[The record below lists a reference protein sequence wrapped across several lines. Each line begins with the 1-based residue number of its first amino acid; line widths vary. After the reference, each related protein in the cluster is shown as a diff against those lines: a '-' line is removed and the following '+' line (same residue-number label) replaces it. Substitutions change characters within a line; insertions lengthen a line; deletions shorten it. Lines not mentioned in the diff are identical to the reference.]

1 MSETTD
7 TARPDLLR
15 TVAAGTAGAARGRA
29 PPPAP
34 RPGGGRRRGVPA
46 AARAGGGRDVR
57 RRRVLDL
64 RAQRERA
71 ERALARVWPP
81 EALPAGVEYPLDGT
95 PCRLLHER
103 AVVSYESGVPGAFP
117 DDPFLI
123 EHGLDGYLAVTCPR
137 GDGRPI
143 GYLAVTTQEAL
154 DARPEELAALQIFAA
169 RIGAELERRKQES
182 RLRER
187 EGALIASR
195 AKVLEAADEER
206 RRIGRD
212 LHDGAQQRLIALGQ
226 FLDVAGRK
234 LDSGDALEARR
245 LLRIAREQVTEAGA
259 ELRSLAQGLHPIALE
274 RGLKTALDTLA
285 MQAPV
290 ALEVSAL
297 PDRRLPDVVEA
308 TIFYVVAEA
317 LSNAVKHA
325 RASVVRVAV
334 SLSEAIVH
342 ATVADDGI
350 GGADLEGGTGLV
362 GLRGRVEA
370 LSGTLA
376 VDSPPGGGTTL
387 ELAIPVMP
395 WRSAREPFIQYG
407 SADDDGRGER
417 LIRGVLDGIVCCAL
431 TLARE
436 WDLEG
441 GLPRIGQLLPVRDRH
456 GDRYATVRVTRVSVV
471 AFSEVDAEAA
481 TAAMGESTTIEQWRA
496 DRWRFFEASRSEIA
510 VVLGETDWSP
520 SQDEPMAAIWFT
532 LA

>member
-1 MSETTD
+1 MSETVD
-7 TARPDLLR
+7 TARQDLLR
-15 TVAAGTAGAARGRA
+15 TVAAGTAGVVGEAFLQRLVQAVGETF
-29 PPPAP
+29 
-34 RPGGGRRRGVPA
+34 GGGVCWISELSDSGQT
-46 AARAGGGRDVR
+46 ARS
-57 RRRVLDL
+57 
-64 RAQRERA
+64 
-71 ERALARVWPP
+71 LASWPP
-81 EALPAGVEYPLDGT
+81 EALPAGREYKLNGT
-95 PCRLLHER
+95 PCQALHER
-103 AVVSYESGVPGAFP
+103 SVVSYESGVSPAFP

-143 GYLAVTTQEAL
+143 GYLAVTTQEPL
-154 DARPEELAALQIFAA
+154 DARPDELAALQIFAA
-169 RIGAELERRKQES
+169 RIGAELERRTQES

-206 RRIGRD
+206 KRIGRD

-234 LDSGDALEARR
+234 LDNGDAVEARR

-259 ELRSLAQGLHPIALE
+259 ELRSLAHGLHPIALE
-274 RGLKTALDTLA
+274 RGLKHALDTLA

-350 GGADLEGGTGLV
+350 GGANVEGGTGLM

-376 VDSPPGGGTTL
+376 VTSPPGAGTTL
-387 ELAIPVMP
+387 ELTIPVMP

-417 LIRGVLDGIVCCAL
+417 LFRGVLDGVVCCAL

-481 TAAMGESTTIEQWRA
+481 TAAMGEPTTIEQWRA